1 MTTSVNLVVADI
13 NQHRSPIQLSLMAP
27 FYRLTLLIFACIAYW
42 GGTSGV
48 SRAMAT
54 VENETQ
60 PLTNTHNSTLVDVE
74 RSDLLWQMAQSPP
87 EKSPTPDA
95 QKKPEPKKSSFR
107 LPSKVL
113 LLGIGA
119 LIVTGGAI
127 LILIR
132 LINVPPEEE
141 GTVVDIEA
149 QTVTPASSPLPQT
162 QPSPVTTLSPGEM
175 QTAPTVLQPNQPPS
189 SVTQQNGYRE
199 PLQVSMPDQPSEK
212 PVGVNSPVTDTVNLP
227 QLPYGSKLDPQEQWI
242 QDLKHTNP
250 DIRSHAIWE
259 LAQKGDSRAIQ
270 PLLELLIY
278 SDSNERSLV
287 LAALSEIG
295 TRTLKPLSRA
305 LSLSLQD
312 DNAEVRKN
320 AIRDLIRIYDFA
332 TQMNQILQR
341 AIDDPDPEVQDMAK
355 WATNRLSR
363 LRSISKSDEPPI

>member
-1 MTTSVNLVVADI
+1 
-13 NQHRSPIQLSLMAP
+13 MAP

-42 GGTSGV
+42 GGTSDV
-48 SRAMAT
+48 SGAMAT

-132 LINVPPEEE
+132 LINVPPDEEDV
-141 GTVVDIEA
+141 VVDVEA
-149 QTVTPASSPLPQT
+149 QTVTPASPLPQT
-162 QPSPVTTLSPGEM
+162 QRPPVTTVSPGEM
-175 QTAPTVLQPNQPPS
+175 QTVPTVLQPNQPPS
-189 SVTQQNGYRE
+189 SATQQNSYRE
-199 PLQVSMPDQPSEK
+199 SLQVSIPDQSSEK
-212 PVGVNSPVTDTVNLP
+212 PVGVNSPLTDTVNLP

>member
-1 MTTSVNLVVADI
+1 
-13 NQHRSPIQLSLMAP
+13 MAP

-42 GGTSGV
+42 GGTSCF

-54 VENETQ
+54 VENEIQ
-60 PLTNTHNSTLVDVE
+60 RLTNTHSSSLVNVE
-74 RSDLLWQMAQSPP
+74 RSDLFWQIAQS
-87 EKSPTPDA
+87 TPDA
-95 QKKPEPKKSSFR
+95 QKQPKPKKSSFR

-113 LLGIGA
+113 LLGMGA

-132 LINVPPEEE
+132 LISAPSEEE
-141 GTVVDIEA
+141 EDVVVDVEA
-149 QTVTPASSPLPQT
+149 QTVTSASPPLPQT
-162 QPSPVTTLSPGEM
+162 QPPPVTTFSPGEL
-175 QTAPTVLQPNQPPS
+175 QTAPTMIQPNQPPS
-189 SVTQQNGYRE
+189 SVTRQNGYRE
-199 PLQVSMPDQPSEK
+199 PLQVSIPDQPSEK

-312 DNAEVRKN
+312 DNADVRKN

-363 LRSISKSDEPPI
+363 LRSISNPDEPSV